1 MKNLLKECWQD
12 NLLVLIWMLGA
23 GTSTTIANFKHA
35 GIINGIVTFNLEI
48 FTTNLVHL
56 IIAYSCFIFFTYLK
70 LKQSEKTIQKMATSL
85 RVTLLKRIAA
95 VSYQE
100 FHQQD
105 TGTYSS
111 WLTNDITQIEQLGF
125 NPLYN
130 LISSVINTTLAIFA
144 LFSLH
149 WSLLLITSLQI
160 FAILLIP
167 KLFAKR
173 VTEGATKVA
182 QANENFLE
190 KTTDFLLAYD
200 TLLSLTAFPYLI
212 TKLKATSAYLSR
224 TKFQQA
230 KLMAKVAVSG
240 GIGNV
245 IGQVSILSLAGYLAL
260 LQQLSIGSI
269 SAAGSFAAEIFNT
282 TGNLSQVLA
291 SIKSTQPFFK
301 KYATLTNQVTTES
314 PDFQLTE
321 GFKLENVSFKL
332 PHTQIISNINFNFDL
347 TKKYAIIG
355 ASGSGKSTLMN
366 ILSGR
371 INNYS
376 GSITLGNYDLKTLT
390 LSQLSQEIFYLNQ
403 SPHLFNES
411 IRDNLTLGDCYDDS
425 ELWQVLKQVGLAE
438 MIKELPEQ
446 LSSFAGEQGRLL
458 SGGEAQRLA
467 LARGL
472 LRQKK
477 ILLLDEATSKL
488 DSKNALKI
496 EHLLLDRPELTVIMV
511 THHLHTGLTHKLDQ
525 TLTLSD

>member
-1 MKNLLKECWQD
+1 
-12 NLLVLIWMLGA
+12 
-23 GTSTTIANFKHA
+23 
-35 GIINGIVTFNLEI
+35 
-48 FTTNLVHL
+48 
-56 IIAYSCFIFFTYLK
+56 
-70 LKQSEKTIQKMATSL
+70 
-85 RVTLLKRIAA
+85 
-95 VSYQE
+95 
-100 FHQQD
+100 
-105 TGTYSS
+105 
-111 WLTNDITQIEQLGF
+111 
-125 NPLYN
+125 
-130 LISSVINTTLAIFA
+130 
-144 LFSLH
+144 
-149 WSLLLITSLQI
+149 
-160 FAILLIP
+160 
-167 KLFAKR
+167 
-173 VTEGATKVA
+173 
-182 QANENFLE
+182 
-190 KTTDFLLAYD
+190 
-200 TLLSLTAFPYLI
+200 
-212 TKLKATSAYLSR
+212 
-224 TKFQQA
+224 
-230 KLMAKVAVSG
+230 MAKVAVSG

-511 THHLHTGLTHKLDQ
+511 THHLHAGLTHKLDQ